1 MDALQQVLGRAA
13 NEQSVE
19 GCAEVIQR
27 PGGGSDPGAFEHR
40 KAGRQEERDDRGQEL
55 PRKGVDEVPDA
66 LDCLLGLLGSE
77 YVLRSLLL
85 RCWSLVCH
93 RRWGLVDSD
102 SVEPDQEREERS
114 EQTEGRQR
122 RRPDAMDRENALIHQ
137 RVREE
142 LAGLPGIEHGHLTL
156 GATLLAKDGLL
167 ELYPTSS
174 GQIVTAEYLRDLV
187 ENAAAHG
194 LARLPCAF
202 QSLPQLREFAGQ
214 RMGHPPKLDGKHECY
229 RKEGNAPPEEQRRE
243 APGRP
248 TEREARVTEEAG
260 EFKRHV
266 GASASYGWVY
276 GSGSVP
282 DGDRDLPGAVSRR
295 AA

>member
-27 PGGGSDPGAFEHR
+27 PGGGSDPEAFEHR
-40 KAGRQEERDDRGQEL
+40 KGGRQEERDDRGQEL
-55 PRKGVDEVPDA
+55 PRKRVYEVPDA

-142 LAGLPGIEHGHLTL
+142 LA
-156 GATLLAKDGLL
+156 
-167 ELYPTSS
+167 
-174 GQIVTAEYLRDLV
+174 
-187 ENAAAHG
+187 
-194 LARLPCAF
+194 
-202 QSLPQLREFAGQ
+202 
-214 RMGHPPKLDGKHECY
+214 
-229 RKEGNAPPEEQRRE
+229 
-243 APGRP
+243 
-248 TEREARVTEEAG
+248 
-260 EFKRHV
+260 
-266 GASASYGWVY
+266 
-276 GSGSVP
+276 
-282 DGDRDLPGAVSRR
+282 
-295 AA
+295 